1 MYNRSRPFVVCLILC
16 MFVVVLMPRPTQAA
30 QFVLAGWSF
39 PDEYGQGIYLVTPY
53 QNSSGSFV
61 TIPNP
66 DTGIGNCYPENTT
79 FYELNFTD
87 STALRFDVRV
97 RVNYTNLGLSHPDD
111 FDIGMN
117 FARVGIEMSTAGT
130 SVFSL
135 QNMPYDDLG
144 WLYET
149 GIWWYS
155 YVDVV
160 EAILV
165 AGQIYSIVFTLEVY
179 LEV

>member
-1 MYNRSRPFVVCLILC
+1 
-16 MFVVVLMPRPTQAA
+16 
-30 QFVLAGWSF
+30 
-39 PDEYGQGIYLVTPY
+39 
-53 QNSSGSFV
+53 
-61 TIPNP
+61 
-66 DTGIGNCYPENTT
+66 
-79 FYELNFTD
+79 
-87 STALRFDVRV
+87 
-97 RVNYTNLGLSHPDD
+97 
-111 FDIGMN
+111 
-117 FARVGIEMSTAGT
+117 MSTAGT

-144 WLYET
+144 GLYET